1 MALVSCESLVL
12 LVNLVLLVCLVGL
25 VLLVCGIVSDCVGKV
40 SFASVAPLAVEREP
54 RRETIL

>member
-12 LVNLVLLVCLVGL
+12 LVNLVLLVC
-25 VLLVCGIVSDCVGKV
+25 GIVSDCVGKV
-40 SFASVAPLAVEREP
+40 SVASVAPLSVEREP